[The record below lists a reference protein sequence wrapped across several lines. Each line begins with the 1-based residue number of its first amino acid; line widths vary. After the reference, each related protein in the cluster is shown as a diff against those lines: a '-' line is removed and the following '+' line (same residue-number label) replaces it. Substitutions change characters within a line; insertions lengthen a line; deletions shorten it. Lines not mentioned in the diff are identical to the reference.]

1 VRTPKGNVGTRGR
14 LLSTLYESRHSDPDN
29 PADVEGLCR
38 KLGILPELLEEARL
52 LKLSKMNNFIAGTN
66 SGTKATVIST
76 PGEIVKRVE
85 EAATD
90 LRTTKAGIVRSLVY
104 RYLTNEE
111 EPIYSDFWI
120 LDGTRYVVV
129 GRKKSLKASMPK
141 GTWDALVHRCER
153 RRLSHAGLIKTLVV
167 NFLAED
173 YAQDLV
179 IITKG
184 HFYPNKEDYFLGD

>member
-1 VRTPKGNVGTRGR
+1 VKTPKGNEGTRGR

-52 LKLSKMNNFIAGTN
+52 LKLSKMNNFIAGTK
-66 SGTKATVIST
+66 SSIKIAIMST
-76 PGEIVKRVE
+76 PDEIIKRVE
-85 EAATD
+85 EVAID
-90 LRTTKAGIVRSLVY
+90 LRTTKVGIVRSLVY
-104 RYLTNEE
+104 RYLTNSE

-120 LDGTRYVVV
+120 LDGTRYVVA
-129 GRKKSLKASMPK
+129 GRKRVLKASMAK
-141 GTWDALVHRCER
+141 GPWDALVHRCER

-167 NFLAED
+167 NFLAGD

-179 IITKG
+179 IVTKG